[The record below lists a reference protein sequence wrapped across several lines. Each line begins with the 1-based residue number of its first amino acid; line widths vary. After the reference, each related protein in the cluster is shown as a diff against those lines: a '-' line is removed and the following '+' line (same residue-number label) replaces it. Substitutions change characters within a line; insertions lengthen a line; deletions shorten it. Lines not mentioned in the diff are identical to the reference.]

1 MWHNHCIIKEKVQK
15 LTTLDSVK
23 KHIPQFKAVPCLQAI
38 VGSAVLAFGMYNIH
52 SISGVTEGGILGMTL
67 LCEHWLHISPAV
79 SGFILNAVCY
89 VFGWKTLGKDFVGY
103 SAIAGGGFSLFYAIF
118 EQFPVVYPQIAEYP
132 LIAAL
137 VGALFVGFG
146 AGLCVR
152 AGGAP
157 CGDDALAMALS
168 VKLKVKIQWVYLA
181 SDLLTLLLSLS
192 YIPVRRIAYS
202 LLTVVLSG
210 QLIGIVQ
217 RAGKRK
223 E

>member
-1 MWHNHCIIKEKVQK
+1 MANLNKF
-15 LTTLDSVK
+15 K
-23 KHIPQFKAVPCLQAI
+23 KHLPQFKLVPCLQA
-38 VGSAVLAFGMYNIH
+38 VLGSAILAFGMYNIH
-52 SISGVTEGGILGMTL
+52 SVSGVTEGGILGLTL
-67 LCEHWLHISPAV
+67 LGDHWLHLSPAI
-79 SGFILNAVCY
+79 SGFILNAICY
-89 VFGWKTLGKDFVGY
+89 FIGWKTLGKDFIGY
-103 SAIAGGGFSLFYAIF
+103 SVIAGGGFSVFYAIF

-137 VGALFVGFG
+137 VGALFVGIG

-168 VKLKVKIQWVYLA
+168 TKFRIKIQWVYLA

-192 YIPVRRIAYS
+192 YIPVKRIVYS

-210 QLIGIVQ
+210 QLIGFVQ
-217 RAGKRK
+217 RAGKK
-223 E
+223 NK